1 MLMNRSILPFRKE
14 NKLQCNTI
22 FCIFKWSWDREFV
35 YVQSNPLI
43 FCVYLQRAHHYFLM
57 AAESG
62 NANALAYLG
71 KVNIVIRSML
81 YFAWLDI
88 N

>member
-1 MLMNRSILPFRKE
+1 MYSNEVEIE
-14 NKLQCNTI
+14 NLYMSKAT
-22 FCIFKWSWDREFV
+22 
-35 YVQSNPLI
+35 LI